1 MKKMNKLEKAAKI
14 AIEVCMEVKPNEKV
28 LIITDSPT
36 EVIGDAL
43 FKASEKVAD
52 TTMMKIKPTG
62 RQGKEPPKVVAY
74 AMKKFDVVLVPTKY
88 SLTHTRARKNAC
100 RAGARVVT
108 LPGITKD
115 IFERAIDINYSKM
128 RRTINKLAEILNKG
142 NKVKVKTN
150 SGTDVILDISGRK
163 TDADT
168 GYFTKKGMYGNLPAG
183 EVSMAPRETKTK
195 GIIVIDRMGDI
206 CKPKTKVFMRN
217 GKAQEVERDPEF
229 KKKLWKYKNAR
240 YVGELGIGTNPK
252 AIISGVVLEDEKVLG
267 TCHLAFGSSFS
278 YPGGKIKSD
287 IHWDGILL
295 RPTIWVDNNKI
306 MDSGELLV

>member
-1 MKKMNKLEKAAKI
+1 MNKLEKAAKI
-14 AIEVCMEVKPNEKV
+14 AIEVCMGVKPSEKV
-28 LIITDSPT
+28 LIVTDTPT

-43 FKASEKVAD
+43 FKASEKIAD
-52 TTMMKIKPTG
+52 TTMIKIKPTG
-62 RQGKEPPKVVAY
+62 ENGREPPKLVAY
-74 AMKKFDVVLVPTKY
+74 VMKKFDVILAPTKY

-100 RAGARVVT
+100 KAGARVAT
-108 LPGITKD
+108 LPGITKE
-115 IFERAIDINYSKM
+115 IFERAVDIDYGKM
-128 RRTINKLAEILNKG
+128 SRLINKIG
-142 NKVKVKTN
+142 NLLDKADKVRITTN
-150 SGTDVILDISGRK
+150 SGTDVFLDITGRK
-163 TDADT
+163 TERDD
-168 GYFTKKGMYGNLPAG
+168 GLFTKSGMYGNLPAG
-183 EVSMAPRETKTK
+183 EACMAPRETKTK
-195 GIIVIDRMGDI
+195 GIIVIDRMGDT
-206 CKPKTKVFMRN
+206 CKPKTKVLMRN

-252 AIISGVVLEDEKVLG
+252 AIVSGFVLEDEKVLG

-295 RPTIWVDNNKI
+295 RPTIWVDNKKI